1 MTLTVSY
8 QKIKDTSISGRYF
21 PPGKLEHI
29 LSKYNSVYQIA
40 IPGTSEEK
48 RNIYSVKIGR
58 GPRKVLMWSQMHGN
72 ETTTTK
78 AVVDF
83 LAFMKTFSE
92 RQQQYLNEFTFLILP
107 ILNPDG
113 AKRYTRE
120 NANKV
125 DLNRDAFEKT
135 QSEMKLLHAVFEEF
149 KPDLCLNL
157 HDQRT
162 IFSVGNTPQSATLS
176 FLSPAADADKT
187 ITPSRKMVMEL
198 IAAVYKSF
206 DAEFQQKIG
215 RFDDSYNRN
224 CIGDTFQ
231 SFNVP
236 TILLEAGHFPED
248 YLREVTREKVFLGLI
263 NLFDNYLNNRV
274 STTYKDYFQIPENT
288 KNFCDVL
295 ITNAL
300 LENSETAVDIEI
312 QFKEVLSSE
321 TIDFVPEVIKIS
333 KKSNLFGHKIID
345 AKNKKVCL
353 SEKRIVEVGMIF
365 NYFYINSEKHAI
377 F

>member
-21 PPGKLEHI
+21 PPGKLEYI

-162 IFSVGNTPQSATLS
+162 IFSVGNTLQSATLS

-198 IAAVYKSF
+198 IVAVYKSF

-236 TILLEAGHFPED
+236 TILIEAGHFPED